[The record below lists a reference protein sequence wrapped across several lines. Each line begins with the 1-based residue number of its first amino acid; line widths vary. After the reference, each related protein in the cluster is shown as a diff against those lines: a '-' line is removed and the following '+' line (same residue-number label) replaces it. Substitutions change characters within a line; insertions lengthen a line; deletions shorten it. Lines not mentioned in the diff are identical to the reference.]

1 MGGLGSGSQKRLGR
15 RTVESCRTVLDI
27 NRLSAQGCLQP
38 GWSGACQWLDGND
51 NKTVITSISLR
62 AEAGPLGEEWL
73 HLSWYSPIAGGE
85 VTEVVSIVRSPC
97 WRGGSRAYF
106 VCPGAG
112 AGCCGRHVWK
122 LYLARYRF
130 LCRQCS
136 RLAYATRSEA
146 PWQRALRRAARRAAR
161 LRQRLGITAR
171 IDAPLPEKPSHMPDH
186 VYARLLEE
194 LLQAEIR
201 VDEYYTDRILRLA
214 RLPGL
219 IERRRSRKPL
229 FTLE

>member
-122 LYLARYRF
+122 LYLARHRY

-136 RLAYATRSEA
+136 RLTYATRSEA
-146 PWQRALRRAARRAAR
+146 PWQRAPRRAAR

-219 IERRRSRKPL
+219 IERRRSCKPL